1 MLFEDISN
9 KFGIFEI
16 ELVAPRQNKVD
27 VDCAWKPV
35 PYAVFLLMLS
45 PIAGPSFPVYAFP
58 PFSVIWQCLGGK
70 FHGRKR
76 QEWFSPTVAD
86 SALVPQV
93 GQNDNFNSAG
103 SISGGFGTGLQE

>member
-58 PFSVIWQCLGGK
+58 PFSVIWQCLGGNYTAGSVK
-70 FHGRKR
+70 SGV
-76 QEWFSPTVAD
+76 STSVAD

-93 GQNDNFNSAG
+93 VQNDKFQLSW
-103 SISGGFGTGLQE
+103 SYLWGLWS